1 MYKTMAATAPLMADI
16 QQCGKFK
23 ELTVKGYSTKPVR
36 TAGQTCRLIPNLKL
50 SAQQRVPNMLKDL
63 TKQSPKAKKLAEEG
77 FAFWSGDPAM
87 AAAAHEN
94 SGLQSLEGSQLGG
107 IFQDTKI
114 PEGAGTDMSIWG
126 SLSKAYA
133 EWATEGM
140 DGKGR
145 YKGFVGLGGDRLDSI
160 YNSVERWAFQK
171 AREGQIAGISF
182 TFTWHAVIPERAAY
196 AEAASQESGGA
207 KARIERNR
215 YGRGPVSAGGSDVG
229 PVGGFG
235 SRVDAANAMHE
246 ADAARRRNR
255 ASRLARSGTYLGGK
269 GNGASIAWT
278 GRARPHRI
286 LRRFV
291 DRRDHH
297 LLKVEDVCLYR

>member
-1 MYKTMAATAPLMADI
+1 MAAR
-16 QQCGKFK
+16 
-23 ELTVKGYSTKPVR
+23 E
-36 TAGQTCRLIPNLKL
+36 
-50 SAQQRVPNMLKDL
+50 QRPAV
-63 TKQSPKAKKLAEEG
+63 
-77 FAFWSGDPAM
+77 SG
-87 AAAAHEN
+87 
-94 SGLQSLEGSQLGG
+94 GSQLGG

-114 PEGAGTDMSIWG
+114 PEGAGTICPSGAPSPKPTPSGRQRGW
-126 SLSKAYA
+126 
-133 EWATEGM
+133 T
-140 DGKGR
+140 GK

-215 YGRGPVSAGGSDVG
+215 YGKGPVSAGGSDVG

-246 ADAARRRNR
+246 ADAARRRE
-255 ASRLARSGTYLGGK
+255 TGK
-269 GNGASIAWT
+269 L
-278 GRARPHRI
+278 P
-286 LRRFV
+286 
-291 DRRDHH
+291 D
-297 LLKVEDVCLYR
+297 